1 MSENV
6 ADPKQIETELGRTRA
21 RMDARLT
28 ELQGRLS
35 PGQIV
40 DDLMGYFRGNEGGDF
55 ARNLMESVRSNP
67 MPAALTGIGL
77 AWLMASNPKKNVS
90 GTTTPV
96 LDGDRQVQGS
106 SASSRPAWATHDE
119 FDRHLLTAEHEVTRH
134 DEEAEP
140 DYRGRLDIAR
150 GRVLGVA
157 RQSEDTQESF
167 GDRVKDAIAA
177 TRQSITQSAYDLQ
190 SRASDA
196 TSQAGGIVNNVG
208 HQLGQSGQTAQQMG
222 SNLLT
227 TITDNPVLL
236 GAVGLAV
243 GALLGAFVPQ
253 SKQEEDALGNVAGQ
267 ARNAARDLAQTV
279 VDRGGEVAQKK
290 LDAGRESARAHGL
303 TTDKS
308 AGSFVDEALSGD
320 LTGNV
325 KQVAQDLLK
334 ARDAAIHQAGLDH
347 APDPVEDAPA
357 SRPQEAAAGGA
368 RIGTNTPSQ
377 S

>member
-1 MSENV
+1 
-6 ADPKQIETELGRTRA
+6 
-21 RMDARLT
+21 
-28 ELQGRLS
+28 
-35 PGQIV
+35 
-40 DDLMGYFRGNEGGDF
+40 
-55 ARNLMESVRSNP
+55 

-77 AWLMASNPKKNVS
+77 AWLMASHPKKNVS

-96 LDGDRQVQGS
+96 LDGNRQVQGS
-106 SASSRPAWATHDE
+106 SASSRAAWATHDE
-119 FDRHLLTAEHEVTRH
+119 FDRHLLTAEHEVARH

-150 GRVLGVA
+150 GQVLGVA

-196 TSQAGGIVNNVG
+196 TSQAGGIVRNVG
-208 HQLGQSGQTAQQMG
+208 HQLGQGGQTAQQMG

-267 ARNAARDLAQTV
+267 VRNAARDLAQTV
-279 VDRGGEVAQKK
+279 VDRGGEVAQKT

-308 AGSFVDEALSGD
+308 AGSFVDEAPERRPD
-320 LTGNV
+320 WQRQTGCP
-325 KQVAQDLLK
+325 
-334 ARDAAIHQAGLDH
+334 G
-347 APDPVEDAPA
+347 PVEGERCRDPPGGSG
-357 SRPQEAAAGGA
+357 SRSRSCRRRSCEQA
-368 RIGTNTPSQ
+368 RRSCCGWSEDRH
-377 S
+377 